1 MSRRIDIEL
10 TSKRD
15 DGSWT
20 WRAAGARE
28 PKGTLDAAILP
39 AEVSVGDV
47 LRVEVEGYLD
57 GLSVAAVVPPRSP
70 RAEPERLELR
80 TPRREDA
87 PLVTTDV
94 RRRPE
99 RGRGRDRDRD
109 RDRDRGDR
117 GRRGRDGGDDRPR
130 RDRDRDRDR
139 DRQARHDRD
148 GDRPSRPRPAPEPVE
163 AKPKPKRLRP
173 ARAHRAALLESL
185 PTEQRPI
192 AEQLLQGGIPAVRQA
207 IDKQNE
213 QLKSEGKTEVSRD
226 SLLKVAEDIRPRALA
241 ALWRDRAEAAAA
253 SVDDLDL
260 RDLRSVVNAAGDAG
274 RDEEARTLATQL
286 REALANRVEKEHS
299 AWLAEL
305 TDTLRDGRVVRAL
318 RLSSRPPKAG
328 APIPSDLTNQLAAA
342 AAAALTEETGQ
353 DRWATVLDAL
363 AYSPVRR
370 RVIPESLPT
379 KLSPALRETV
389 ARLGSRLPEI
399 AHIFAIE
406 PDESAGRAPG
416 ARPPRRR
423 SGGAGGGDERSGGGG
438 GRDGGGG
445 GRRRDRGAKS
455 GGGGRDGGGG
465 KGSPKAKSA
474 PAPAENGAAPAEAPD
489 TEATATDAPTADA
502 VATGAPATDAPA
514 ADVPATEASP
524 AEAAAT
530 DAPAPAAAATDAPA
544 ADAPVTDARA
554 AQTAA
559 TEAPAT
565 DAPAADAAATEAPAA
580 EDPATDAPAADAPDA
595 EASTTDAPATDVPAA
610 DAAATAAAD
619 APAVEAAA
627 NEAPAAEAPPTQAP
641 AADAAPSADESPAAE
656 ADTTPAYDGSGPE
669 ADASADEAPS
679 AEASA
684 PTNGDADGNGDDSR
698 PPTPVVEAGTMPDSG
713 SDAG

>member
-80 TPRREDA
+80 TPRRDDA

-99 RGRGRDRDRD
+99 RGRGGRDRDRD
-109 RDRDRGDR
+109 RDRDRAGGDR

-139 DRQARHDRD
+139 DRQARHDRG
-148 GDRPSRPRPAPEPVE
+148 GDRPSRPRPAPEPAE
-163 AKPKPKRLRP
+163 TKPKPKRLRP

-213 QLKSEGKTEVSRD
+213 QLKSEGKSEVSRD

-253 SVDDLDL
+253 SVDELDL

-342 AAAALTEETGQ
+342 AASALTEETGQ

-406 PDESAGRAPG
+406 PDESAGRASA

-423 SGGAGGGDERSGGGG
+423 SGGAGGGDERSGGGAG
-438 GRDGGGG
+438 GGGG

-455 GGGGRDGGGG
+455 GGG
-465 KGSPKAKSA
+465 KGSPKAKAA
-474 PAPAENGAAPAEAPD
+474 PAPTENGAAPASDAPATEAP
-489 TEATATDAPTADA
+489 ATDAPTADA
-502 VATGAPATDAPA
+502 VVTDASATDAPA
-514 ADVPATEASP
+514 TEAP
-524 AEAAAT
+524 TA
-530 DAPAPAAAATDAPA
+530 DAPA
-544 ADAPVTDARA
+544 ADAGV
-554 AQTAA
+554 

-565 DAPAADAAATEAPAA
+565 DAPAADAAATDAAAVDAAVTEAPADDAAPSADESPAA
-580 EDPATDAPAADAPDA
+580 EADTTPDAPVAEAPATEAPATEAPAADA
-595 EASTTDAPATDVPAA
+595 PAA
-610 DAAATAAAD
+610 DAAAT
-619 APAVEAAA
+619 E
-627 NEAPAAEAPPTQAP
+627 AP

-656 ADTTPAYDGSGPE
+656 ADTTPASDGSGPE
-669 ADASADEAPS
+669 ADAPADEAPA

-684 PTNGDADGNGDDSR
+684 ATNGDADGNGDDSR